1 MLHFSKIQL
10 KWLARAYTIGI
21 ILVSVL
27 PVNSKS
33 PSFPLNN
40 NHVFHIRLDHL
51 VHGIIFIPWVVVIWL
66 VTRFNFR
73 TLPLK
78 AAAYLALCLLFAAAM
93 EFVQFFL
100 PYRTF
105 TIYDLLANGVGVV
118 LGFILLLFFR
128 N

>member
-1 MLHFSKIQL
+1 MLPFSKIQL
-10 KWLARAYTIGI
+10 KWLACAYTIGI

-33 PSFPLNN
+33 PSFPLNS
-40 NHVFHIRLDHL
+40 NHLFHIRLDHL
-51 VHGIIFIPWVVVIWL
+51 VHAIIFIPWVVVIWL
-66 VTRFNFR
+66 VIRFNFR
-73 TLPLK
+73 TVPLK
-78 AAAYLALCLLFAAAM
+78 ATACLALCLLFAAAM
-93 EFVQFFL
+93 EFVQYFL

-105 TIYDLLANGVGVV
+105 SIYDLLANGAGVI